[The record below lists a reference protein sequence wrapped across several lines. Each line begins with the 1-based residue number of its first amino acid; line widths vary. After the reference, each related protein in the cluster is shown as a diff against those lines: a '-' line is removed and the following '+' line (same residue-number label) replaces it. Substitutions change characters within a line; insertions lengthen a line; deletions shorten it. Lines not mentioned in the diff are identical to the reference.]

1 VLQNVDPTRK
11 IATIEVVS
19 FPPEYM
25 NLRDR
30 PYFDE
35 MLSRLGAKGESGK

>member
-1 VLQNVDPTRK
+1 VLRNADPTRK
-11 IATIEVVS
+11 IATIEVVT
-19 FPPEYM
+19 FPEEYM

-35 MLSRLGAKGESGK
+35 MLSRLGTNSGAGK